1 MMLLPG
7 THHPYVDLESHQ
19 APSGSIVSREV
30 DVSPELEETAVTIQV
45 PAGSVSIHD
54 SCKCSSSLSS
64 SAPSQRGRWADLL
77 HGSGYNTSGNRRAA
91 YTIRYLNAR
100 LGFCD
105 TEQHPVPAFLVRG
118 EAGSHGA
125 SYIDARPGCTPPVWT
140 NEVRPSPSPLHSS
153 FSLFVRRIL
162 QSPGPDSPRLA
173 QLIEDFAAGLRG
185 DSLGP
190 VGV

>member
-7 THHPYVDLESHQ
+7 THHPYVDRESHQ

-30 DVSPELEETAVTIQV
+30 DVSAELEGTAVTVGV

-54 SCKCSSSLSS
+54 SY
-64 SAPSQRGRWADLL
+64 LL
-77 HGSGYNTSGNRRAA
+77 HGSGYNTSGKRRAA

-118 EAGSHGA
+118 DAGSHG
-125 SYIDARPGCTPPVWT
+125 DMFHPMNLTM
-140 NEVRPSPSPLHSS
+140 
-153 FSLFVRRIL
+153 
-162 QSPGPDSPRLA
+162 
-173 QLIEDFAAGLRG
+173 LIKTLD
-185 DSLGP
+185 
-190 VGV
+190 

>member
-1 MMLLPG
+1 M
-7 THHPYVDLESHQ
+7 
-19 APSGSIVSREV
+19 SREV

-54 SCKCSSSLSS
+54 SCKYSRSLCVFSK
-64 SAPSQRGRWADLL
+64 SQRGRWADLL
-77 HGSGYNTSGNRRAA
+77 HGSGINTSGNRRAA

-140 NEVRPSPSPLHSS
+140 NEARPSPFPLPPWLSS
-153 FSLFVRRIL
+153 GAQPRSFAQEYQEHIARPRPEAPAADFVQAELLEMARR
-162 QSPGPDSPRLA
+162 
-173 QLIEDFAAGLRG
+173 EAAGQGGGAAKL
-185 DSLGP
+185 
-190 VGV
+190 